1 MGYLNKSTLTL
12 PATSAFPN
20 GIWEDVRNP
29 TSNDY
34 RNFSIGTTW
43 INFMNKSVWF
53 MVDKT
58 AISGTWVQAA
68 INATGILDLT
78 GNTGGPV
85 GRIHLII
92 LTY

>member
-1 MGYLNKSTLTL
+1 
-12 PATSAFPN
+12 
-20 GIWEDVRNP
+20 
-29 TSNDY
+29 
-34 RNFSIGTTW
+34 
-43 INFMNKSVWF
+43 MNKSVWF

-85 GRIHLII
+85 DLIHQII